1 MTTPAGHRIELLE
14 AVPKQLA
21 ATTAHPP
28 SSSLPALPWRD
39 PHTVPAGQ
47 LSAYIARLEQAC
59 LDYPSSAALRT
70 CLGMAH
76 AMNYDVYAS
85 LDALEEARAI
95 DRSDFWAQMKYA
107 ELLYRLRTLVRAEEE
122 TQRAIEL
129 AQSAWQ
135 LAIARRQLQEIR
147 QLARNS
153 ARNVTFSQPL
163 GRPAVA
169 LALVMAALFGVM
181 LW

>member
-1 MTTPAGHRIELLE
+1 MPLSVSPVDEQLE
-14 AVPKQLA
+14 PVVSP
-21 ATTAHPP
+21 ATTIAH
-28 SSSLPALPWRD
+28 LPALPWRD
-39 PHTVPAGQ
+39 PHTVPPAQ
-47 LSAYIARLEQAC
+47 LSTYIARLEQAC
-59 LDYPSSAALRT
+59 LDYPTSAPLRT

-107 ELLYRLRTLVRAEEE
+107 ELLYRLRTLARAEQE

-135 LAIARRQLQEIR
+135 LGIARRQLQEIR
-147 QLARNS
+147 RLARDG
-153 ARNVTFSQPL
+153 ARNVTFSKPL
-163 GRPAVA
+163 GRPA
-169 LALVMAALFGVM
+169 LALVVLMAALFGVM

>member
-1 MTTPAGHRIELLE
+1 MTAPAGHSLE
-14 AVPKQLA
+14 PVIPEQH
-21 ATTAHPP
+21 ATTTVNLPA
-28 SSSLPALPWRD
+28 SLLPALPWRD
-39 PHTVPAGQ
+39 PHTVPPGQ
-47 LSAYIARLEQAC
+47 LSTYIARLEQAC
-59 LDYPSSAALRT
+59 VEYPTSAPLRT

-107 ELLYRLRTLVRAEEE
+107 ELLYRLRTLVRAEQE

-129 AQSAWQ
+129 AQSPWQ
-135 LAIARRQLQEIR
+135 LGIARRQLQEIR
-147 QLARNS
+147 RLARDS
-153 ARNVTFSQPL
+153 VRNVTFSKPL
-163 GRPAVA
+163 GRPA
-169 LALVMAALFGVM
+169 LALVLLMVALFGVM